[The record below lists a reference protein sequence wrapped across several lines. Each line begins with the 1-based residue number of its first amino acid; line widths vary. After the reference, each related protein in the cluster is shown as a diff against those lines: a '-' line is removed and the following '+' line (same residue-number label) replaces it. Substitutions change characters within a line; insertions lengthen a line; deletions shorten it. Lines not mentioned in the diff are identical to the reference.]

1 LPKRSSNKSLRILKF
16 PCKSGNTS
24 LKSRG
29 IFFLLF
35 VIFIGA
41 IAVNSG
47 NNLVYL
53 TFSTILSFI
62 LISGFLS
69 FSNLRNIS
77 AEIKL
82 QEFVFAKKQS
92 AGYLLIK
99 NNSPS
104 PKFRLKTELFGYTFQ
119 VDLLSDIF
127 ALRFSK
133 IFERRGIY
141 KIPGIKITSDFPFG
155 FFERKKKIELNES
168 ITVFPEIKSVSINRL
183 EGNNESIAKRRKGYG
198 EEFHSVRK
206 YIEGEDSRRIN
217 WKLTAKANEPMVI
230 ETSGE
235 KEKLDVFMDTSSY
248 LYKNEDEFED
258 AVVKITSLV
267 YKCFLCQ
274 TKLSFRINNDKIRA
288 SSDKEHYRKIFEI
301 LATVK
306 MTDTTPLPVP
316 RGAITYGDITYD

>member
-1 LPKRSSNKSLRILKF
+1 MPKKLLNKSLRILRF

-24 LKSRG
+24 LKNRG

-53 TFSTILSFI
+53 TFSTVLSFI

-77 AEIKL
+77 AKIKL

-92 AGYLLIK
+92 SGYLLIK

-104 PKFRLKTELFGYTFQ
+104 PKFRIKTKLFGYTFQ
-119 VDLLSDIF
+119 IDLLSDISS
-127 ALRFSK
+127 LRFSK
-133 IFERRGIY
+133 VFERRGIY
-141 KIPGIKITSDFPFG
+141 KIPDIRITSDFPFG

-168 ITVFPEIKSVSINRL
+168 ITVFPEIKSVSIKKFD
-183 EGNNESIAKRRKGYG
+183 GNNENISKRKKGYG

-206 YIEGEDSRRIN
+206 YIEGEDSRKIN

-248 LYKNEDEFED
+248 LYENEDEFED
-258 AVVKITSLV
+258 AIVKITSLV
-267 YKCFLCQ
+267 YKCFLRHA
-274 TKLSFRINNDKIRA
+274 KLSFRINNNKIKA
-288 SSDKEHYRKIFEI
+288 SSDKEHYRKILEI

-306 MTDTTPLPVP
+306 MTETTPLPVP
-316 RGAITYGDITYD
+316 RGTITYGDIAYD

>member
-1 LPKRSSNKSLRILKF
+1 M
-16 PCKSGNTS
+16 
-24 LKSRG
+24 
-29 IFFLLF
+29 
-35 VIFIGA
+35 
-41 IAVNSG
+41 
-47 NNLVYL
+47 
-53 TFSTILSFI
+53 
-62 LISGFLS
+62 
-69 FSNLRNIS
+69 
-77 AEIKL
+77 
-82 QEFVFAKKQS
+82 
-92 AGYLLIK
+92 
-99 NNSPS
+99 
-104 PKFRLKTELFGYTFQ
+104 FGYTFQ
-119 VDLLSDIF
+119 VDLLSDIL

-258 AVVKITSLV
+258 VVVKITSLV